1 MLRVNTKTKNILIAE
16 DEKAYCYALVLKL
29 KNAGFNT
36 EGVSN
41 GKEAIESLSKSDKDL
56 VILDLVMPEMSGF
69 EVLEEMKKMN
79 LKVPVL
85 VLSNLA
91 QTEDKKKI
99 TDFGVKYFI
108 EKADTSISDIVKIVE
123 KMLQ

>member
-1 MLRVNTKTKNILIAE
+1 LHPAKTSIHKIEHGVNFVGYIIRPYRRYLRRSI
-16 DEKAYCYALVLKL
+16 
-29 KNAGFNT
+29 
-36 EGVSN
+36 
-41 GKEAIESLSKSDKDL
+41 
-56 VILDLVMPEMSGF
+56 
-69 EVLEEMKKMN
+69 
-79 LKVPVL
+79 
-85 VLSNLA
+85 LSNLA